1 MTRIHFYRQADSM
14 DCGPTSLRI
23 ISASYGRQYSQEYL
37 REICYITR
45 QGVNLNGISEAAKTI
60 GFQTLA
66 VKVSFDG
73 EEASL
78 MTVPLPAIA
87 HWNQNHFVVV
97 YKAKKNKVWI
107 ADPAVGKIKLSR
119 EEFKQKWVN
128 SDNKG
133 ILLLLE
139 PTPNFYSR
147 PKQSKRKYNFEFIIP
162 YLKPYNRLY
171 LQIALGIVLLS
182 LLQLGFPFL
191 TQALVDLGVKN
202 RDIDFVYLIL
212 SAQLMLFVSQ
222 TSIQFIQSWIILH
235 VSARI
240 NIALIADYLNK
251 LMLLPI
257 RFFDSKN
264 IGDLI
269 QRITDHRRVESFLTN
284 SSLNILFS
292 SISLVVFS
300 IVLTIY
306 NSSIFIIF
314 LSGSILY
321 ILWILLFLKIRKKI
335 DYLAFQHQSDNNDSI
350 LDIIQGMTEI
360 KLQGSQNKRRLL
372 WTQIQTNLFHVNI
385 KSLALVQYQEAGAM
399 FITRLKD
406 ILIIFVV
413 AKSVIDDE
421 MTFGMML
428 AVQFIVGQVNAPLLQ
443 IVGFIRSAQ
452 DASISLERLSE
463 IHDQDNENSL
473 SKSLQTHVDHQDI
486 HLQNLSFRYSQIN
499 NFVLN
504 GITILIPK
512 GQITAIV
519 GGSGSGKTTLVKLLL
534 RFYDPEYGGIKIGAI
549 PLTEID
555 PTVWRE
561 QCGAVMQ
568 DGFIFSDT
576 IANNIAESDQ
586 SPNID
591 RLNEA
596 IVSANLEE
604 FINKLPL
611 AHNTIIGSKGM
622 SISQGQKQR
631 ILIARA
637 IYKNP
642 MYLFLD
648 EATNSL
654 DAINEKLIMEN
665 LKKFYEGRTVV
676 VVAHRLSTVKNADKI
691 IVLDNGRVIEVG
703 NHDSLIQNR
712 GKYYNLI
719 KNQLDLD

>member
-1 MTRIHFYRQADSM
+1 MRRIPFYQQADSM

-23 ISASYGRQYSQEYL
+23 ISASYGRKYEQEYL
-37 REICYITR
+37 REICHISR
-45 QGVNLNGISEAAKTI
+45 QGVNLKGISEAAKTI
-60 GFQTLA
+60 GFRTLA
-66 VKVSFDG
+66 VKVSFDS
-73 EEASL
+73 EEANL

-97 YKAKKNKVWI
+97 YKVLKNKVWI

-128 SDNKG
+128 GDNKG
-133 ILLLLE
+133 VLLLLE
-139 PTPNFYSR
+139 PTPNFYNR
-147 PKQSKRKYNFEFIIP
+147 PKQSKRKNNFGFIIP
-162 YLKPYNRLY
+162 YLRPYNGLY

-182 LLQLGFPFL
+182 ILQLAFPFL

-202 RDIDFVYLIL
+202 RDMSFVYLIL
-212 SAQLMLFVSQ
+212 TAQLMLFVSQ

-235 VSARI
+235 VSTRI
-240 NIALIADYLNK
+240 NISLIADYLNK
-251 LMLLPI
+251 LILLPV

-269 QRITDHRRVESFLTN
+269 QRITDHHRVEAFLTN

-306 NSSIFIIF
+306 NSSILIIF

-321 ILWILLFLKIRKKI
+321 ILWILLFLRIRRKM
-335 DYLAFQHQSDNNDSI
+335 DYLAFQYQSDNNDSI
-350 LDIIQGMTEI
+350 LEIIQGMTEI
-360 KLQGSQNKRRLL
+360 KLQGSQDKRRHL
-372 WTQIQTNLFHVNI
+372 WTNIQTKLFQVNI
-385 KSLALVQYQEAGAM
+385 KSLTLGQYQDAGAM

-406 ILIIFVV
+406 ILISFVV
-413 AKSVIDDE
+413 AKSVIDGE

-463 IHDQDNENSL
+463 IHDQDNENSFPT
-473 SKSLQTHVDHQDI
+473 SLQTYVDHQDI
-486 HLQNLSFRYSQIN
+486 HIQNLSFRYSQIS
-499 NFVLN
+499 NFVLSN
-504 GITILIPK
+504 ITILIPK

-519 GGSGSGKTTLVKLLL
+519 GSSGSGKTTLVKLLL
-534 RFYDPEYGGIKIGAI
+534 RFYDPDNGGIKIGTI
-549 PLTEID
+549 PLTEINL
-555 PTVWRE
+555 TVWRE

-586 SPNID
+586 APNID

-604 FINKLPL
+604 FISNLPL
-611 AHNTIIGSKGM
+611 AQNTIIGSKGIN
-622 SISQGQKQR
+622 ISQGQKQR

-642 MYLFLD
+642 KYLFLD
-648 EATNSL
+648 EATNAL

-665 LKKFYEGRTVV
+665 LNKFYLGRTVV
-676 VVAHRLSTVKNADKI
+676 VVAHRLSTVKNADNI
-691 IVLDNGRVIEVG
+691 IVLDNGKVIEVG
-703 NHDSLIQNR
+703 NHDNLIQKK